1 MGIAAVQEVVGS
13 IAYYKADRAMVVTN
27 SNFTKSARDL
37 AKRNEVELWGRKEMQ
52 KKISYKSLS
61 SARWKLE
68 KPVGGILGRGQENTE
83 CLGNE
88 NLLD

>member
-1 MGIAAVQEVVGS
+1 MG
-13 IAYYKADRAMVVTN
+13 K
-27 SNFTKSARDL
+27 
-37 AKRNEVELWGRKEMQ
+37 KRNAE
-52 KKISYKSLS
+52 KISYKSLS